1 VSDRTRIDAVLREV
15 KEWPLEERRELAIAL
30 IGDTTPLHD
39 NPSID
44 DLVGVARGDGPP
56 PSDKK

>member
-1 VSDRTRIDAVLREV
+1 MSDRTRIDAVLREV

-30 IGDTTPLHD
+30 IGDTTPLRD